1 MNCDV
6 ISKHQFLT
14 MLLLLALLVPAAAQH
29 ISLQLEHALDGA
41 RFTPAGRISGNLEVD
56 EVHRLLVLLTLR
68 LAALP
73 MVASCRLAYAHCI
86 FKAMHLAMHNKT
98 GLLQLVLATR
108 LAQRSFN
115 GPVCCLLL
123 AVSTYMSRDR
133 TAAWQR
139 WRCSATPSARPRRL
153 RLPRLW
159 RATGAARLAQV
170 YYCCSC
176 WLLDASVLG
185 RMYLLRAVPGG
196 AAAPPLLTSLP
207 ARCLAT
213 PGFRERLQVSCL
225 APRAAKQRAGR
236 LRRGQQGLS
245 ECRPA
250 RLPAEGG
257 VLT

>member
-1 MNCDV
+1 LLQVANTCMNCDV

-123 AVSTYMSRDR
+123 AVSTYILSVSRQDGGL
-133 TAAWQR
+133 AALALQR
-139 WRCSATPSARPRRL
+139 DALSASEEAAFAKAVEGNGCGPTC
-153 RLPRLW
+153 
-159 RATGAARLAQV
+159 TG
-170 YYCCSC
+170 
-176 WLLDASVLG
+176 LL
-185 RMYLLRAVPGG
+185 LLFM
-196 AAAPPLLTSLP
+196 
-207 ARCLAT
+207 LAT
-213 PGFRERLQVSCL
+213 
-225 APRAAKQRAGR
+225 
-236 LRRGQQGLS
+236 
-245 ECRPA
+245 
-250 RLPAEGG
+250 
-257 VLT
+257 